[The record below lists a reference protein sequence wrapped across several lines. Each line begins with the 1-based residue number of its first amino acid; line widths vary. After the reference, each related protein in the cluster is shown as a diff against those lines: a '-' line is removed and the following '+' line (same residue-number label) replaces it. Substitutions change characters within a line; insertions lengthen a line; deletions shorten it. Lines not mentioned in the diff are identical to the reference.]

1 MKMYVFT
8 FSRNNGYD
16 QQQAVV
22 LAISLSLSLSLE
34 EAREKLVAELRYQQ
48 SGDIRRFD
56 RDNLFHTE
64 EALVASEREGHY
76 VRECDGD
83 IVFTYGIDG

>member
-8 FSRNNGYD
+8 FGRDNGYD

-22 LAISLSLSLSLE
+22 LADFPE
-34 EAREKLVAELRYQQ
+34 EARMMLVAELRYQQ
-48 SGDIRRFD
+48 VHDVRRFG

-64 EALVASEREGHY
+64 EALIASEREGHY
-76 VRECDGD
+76 VQECDGD

>member
-8 FSRNNGYD
+8 FGENAGYNS
-16 QQQAVV
+16 QQAVV
-22 LAISLSLSLSLE
+22 LADSPE

-48 SGDIRRFD
+48 SSDVRRFG
-56 RDNLFHTE
+56 RENFFHTE
-64 EALVASEREGHY
+64 EALIASERERHY